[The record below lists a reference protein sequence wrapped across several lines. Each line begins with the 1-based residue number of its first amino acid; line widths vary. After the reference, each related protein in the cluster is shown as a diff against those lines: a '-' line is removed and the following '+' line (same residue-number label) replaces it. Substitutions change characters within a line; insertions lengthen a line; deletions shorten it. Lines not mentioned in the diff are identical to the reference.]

1 VALYSLGSVEI
12 LDRATDEIVA
22 RLAEWS
28 LLRPHSAVLDIG
40 CGIGGIERALAP
52 QVGRITAIDVSA
64 GMIAEAPAYCP
75 MVCDLFDGADHGALS
90 LRFCIEQL
98 EFLQGE
104 SGEICRGPCPE
115 IFRRNLLAA
124 DFAEVIIDVGGVDR
138 MSASFL
144 VDILEQ
150 LVAGQI
156 TAIPDDP
163 RQPAIIDVALVPD
176 AAFAAEAQMDA
187 IAFNLDV
194 PTAQGRQAKA
204 LVRLRVFGIADAK
217 QGLFP

>member
-1 VALYSLGSVEI
+1 
-12 LDRATDEIVA
+12 
-22 RLAEWS
+22 
-28 LLRPHSAVLDIG
+28 
-40 CGIGGIERALAP
+40 
-52 QVGRITAIDVSA
+52 
-64 GMIAEAPAYCP
+64 
-75 MVCDLFDGADHGALS
+75 
-90 LRFCIEQL
+90 
-98 EFLQGE
+98 
-104 SGEICRGPCPE
+104 
-115 IFRRNLLAA
+115 
-124 DFAEVIIDVGGVDR
+124 

-187 IAFNLDV
+187 IAFDLDV